1 MKKKSEEK
9 IIWYWKQLNK
19 NKPLWARRPNSINEE
34 EYNDFYKAFTRDNE
48 NPIKHTHFRAEGEIE
63 FDSIL
68 YIPKK
73 APHGMYDNY
82 YNQKSTL
89 RLYVRRVLV
98 ADEFEDII
106 PRYLNFIKGLVDS
119 NDLPLN
125 VNREDLQKNKIIPLI
140 SRKLTRKALDMIR
153 SLAGDDDHDEEE
165 WAEDE
170 KEEL

>member
-1 MKKKSEEK
+1 
-9 IIWYWKQLNK
+9 
-19 NKPLWARRPNSINEE
+19 
-34 EYNDFYKAFTRDNE
+34 
-48 NPIKHTHFRAEGEIE
+48 
-63 FDSIL
+63 
-68 YIPKK
+68 
-73 APHGMYDNY
+73 MYDNY

-153 SLAGDDDHDEEE
+153 SLARDEDSDEEGGGGGE
-165 WAEDE
+165 GEEE
-170 KEEL
+170 KKNIMKKMINQYHLMNNI